1 MDAQE
6 EDGSTALGVQ
16 CDIYPGGEQKLAAAY
31 LWLARNEGMD
41 PCISPYITYYSSSQ
55 FAFQP

>member
-16 CDIYPGGEQKLAAAY
+16 CDIYPGGEQELAAAY

-41 PCISPYITYYSSSQ
+41 PYSSPYITYYSR
-55 FAFQP
+55 FQP